1 MKTSARNQFNGKVSS
16 LQRGAVND
24 EVTLRTDAGQEI
36 VAVITH
42 ESTVNLGLK
51 EGSDAVAL
59 IKASSVI
66 VMVDADASK
75 VSTRNVITGKV
86 SRVETGAVNSEV
98 EIVADSG
105 AIIAAIVT
113 NESAKRLGLTAG
125 RAAAALVKAS
135 SVILA
140 VA

>member
-1 MKTSARNQFNGKVSS
+1 MKTSARNQFAGKVVA

-24 EVTLRTDAGQEI
+24 EIVLRTDAGLEI

-42 ESTVNLGLK
+42 ESTVNLGLAV
-51 EGSDAVAL
+51 GSPALAL

-98 EIVADSG
+98 EITADGG
-105 AIIAAIVT
+105 AVIAAIVT
-113 NESAKRLGLTAG
+113 NESAKRLGLAAG
-125 RAAAALVKAS
+125 RDAAALVKAS
-135 SVILA
+135 SVIVA

>member
-1 MKTSARNQFNGKVSS
+1 MKTSARNQFSGKVVA

-42 ESTVNLGLK
+42 ASTVNLGLR

-75 VSTRNVITGKV
+75 VSTRNVIVGKV

-98 EIVADSG
+98 EIATDSG
-105 AIIAAIVT
+105 AVIAAIVT
-113 NESAKRLGLTAG
+113 NESVRRLGLTAG
-125 RAAAALVKAS
+125 RVAAALVKAS

>member
-1 MKTSARNQFNGKVSS
+1 MKTSPRNQFTGKVIS

-24 EVTLRTDAGQEI
+24 EVTLRTDAGQEV

-51 EGSDAVAL
+51 EGS
-59 IKASSVI
+59 
-66 VMVDADASK
+66 
-75 VSTRNVITGKV
+75 
-86 SRVETGAVNSEV
+86 
-98 EIVADSG
+98 
-105 AIIAAIVT
+105 
-113 NESAKRLGLTAG
+113 
-125 RAAAALVKAS
+125 AAAALVKAS

>member
-1 MKTSARNQFNGKVSS
+1 M
-16 LQRGAVND
+16 ND

-51 EGSDAVAL
+51 EGSEAVAL

-75 VSTRNVITGKV
+75 VSTRNVMSGKV

-98 EIVADSG
+98 EITTDSG

-113 NESAKRLGLTAG
+113 NESVKRLGLTAG

-140 VA
+140 LA